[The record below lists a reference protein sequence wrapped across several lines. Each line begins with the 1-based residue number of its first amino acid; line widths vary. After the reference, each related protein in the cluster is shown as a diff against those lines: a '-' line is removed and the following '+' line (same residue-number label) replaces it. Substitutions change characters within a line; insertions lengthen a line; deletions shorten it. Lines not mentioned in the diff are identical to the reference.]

1 MAKIVRSSTLEVL
14 DTPEAL
20 TFLVG
25 DRLDPAIRR
34 DLKVRLMNYTIYFTQ
49 WPSAHSV
56 VGAGT
61 ACHRKHFL

>member
-20 TFLVG
+20 IFLVG

-34 DLKVRLMNYTIYFTQ
+34 DLKVRLKNYMIYFTQ
-49 WPSAHSV
+49 WPSAHSI
-56 VGAGT
+56 VGASA
-61 ACHRKHFL
+61 ACNCKHFL